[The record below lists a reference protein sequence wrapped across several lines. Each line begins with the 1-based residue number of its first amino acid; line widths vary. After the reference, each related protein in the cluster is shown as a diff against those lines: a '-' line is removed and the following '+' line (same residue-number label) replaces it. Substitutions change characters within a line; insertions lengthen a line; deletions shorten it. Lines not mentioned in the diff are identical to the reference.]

1 MDPNYDSDSSED
13 EEESVNIYDIR
24 ADQENICISTDHGK
38 IYSYEHGSLKLCW
51 ELQVC
56 EKPFQLF
63 MNKQNIFAVNSND
76 AGHAYI
82 IDRTNGF
89 LIKSLLDLHSDR
101 IWGVQVFENKIL
113 ATASSNGF
121 IKFHEIMEDYEI
133 KLMYEEEQYSDKNC
147 VDMLIE
153 SSIIKPSNRRHQKFC
168 AIRKRQLRTLRTIV
182 RLC

>member
-133 KLMYEEEQYSDKNC
+133 KLMYEEERYGEYRYCIDP
-147 VDMLIE
+147 D
-153 SSIIKPSNRRHQKFC
+153 IIIFAMVLHQRALFC
-168 AIRKRQLRTLRTIV
+168 F
-182 RLC
+182 